1 MSVTVPDL
9 SVLLIEPSNTQSK
22 ILQGVLTA
30 EGIDSQEVRRN
41 GAEALDYIQKY
52 SPDLVISAMYFDDM
66 TAIELLQRIRQ
77 ESNAHDVNFMLVS
90 SESSFSMIDPI
101 KQAGVIAVLPK
112 PFDQRDFQNAL
123 SAARDSLEVKD
134 IPLENYDVDEVVALI
149 VDDSSTAQKHIAK
162 LLNNCGIENLLF
174 ADNGQAAIDVLHNEK
189 VDFVITDYNMP
200 EMDGEALVQ
209 YIQSSDFSYLPIL
222 LVSSESDSPRLSALR
237 QAGVCAMLDK
247 AADPKSFRE
256 TLSRSLNN

>member
-9 SVLLIEPSNTQSK
+9 SVLLIEPSHTQSK
-22 ILQGVLTA
+22 ILQGVLDA
-30 EGIDSQEVRRN
+30 EGITNQETCCT
-41 GAEALDYIQKY
+41 GTEALEYIQKY

-66 TAIELLQRIRQ
+66 TAIELLQRIRKAD
-77 ESNAHDVNFMLVS
+77 SNQDLNFMLVS
-90 SESSFSMIDPI
+90 SETSFSMIDPI
-101 KQAGVIAVLPK
+101 KQAGVIAILPK
-112 PFDQRDFQNAL
+112 PFDQRDFHNAL
-123 SAARDSLEVKD
+123 SAARDTLEVND
-134 IPLENYDVDEVVALI
+134 IPLENYDVDELVALI
-149 VDDSSTAQKHIAK
+149 VDDSSTARKHIAK
-162 LLNNCGIENLLF
+162 LLNNCGIESILF

-222 LVSSESDSPRLSALR
+222 MVSSESDSPRLSALR

-247 AADPKSFRE
+247 ATDPKSFRE